1 MQATNKPKANEGAFL
16 STLHHRIADHV
27 RSSDFRG
34 WLHQHAHLELA
45 ERNGW
50 PVLVLVLEAPIPSWH
65 WGDVLQHYRLGAI
78 HGTASGPLADLA
90 KSLELREVGR

>member
-27 RSSDFRG
+27 SSSMFRG

-45 ERNGW
+45 ERHGW
-50 PVLVLVLEAPIPSWH
+50 PVLLLVLEAPPPY
-65 WGDVLQHYRLGAI
+65 WGEAVLQHYKLAAI
-78 HGTASGPLADLA
+78 GGRGSGPLADLA
-90 KSLELREVGR
+90 KSLELVEVAR